1 MAKFTKN
8 TLALRQSGKLGHYKS
23 TNRPVSF
30 PKGVIYEVIRIVDNS
45 RSYVR
50 VNNNVYLVK
59 NKDIV
64 LTEQTVDY
72 PQQMADF
79 APPPQKPISLDQVVD
94 RYIVRYERES
104 IPLQGEPGPGP
115 IDANAP
121 SPTPQAPNSG
131 VMQETELLDVK
142 SLVSFLFEQ
151 APPPPADDEPPPEE
165 EPPPGDPGGG
175 APIGGGDD
183 LGLEDPSAP
192 GGAEGGEGGS
202 PPVSPPVE
210 NTPKINL
217 NDFCRSVARLINNY
231 DALLNP
237 RTIIVNRIEAYI
249 ANNYDERTAKHFMQI
264 MERNYGLHPTEVEYG
279 NERNEFP
286 TPVAGSA
293 LLGGGGG
300 GG

>member
-1 MAKFTKN
+1 
-8 TLALRQSGKLGHYKS
+8 
-23 TNRPVSF
+23 
-30 PKGVIYEVIRIVDNS
+30 
-45 RSYVR
+45 
-50 VNNNVYLVK
+50 
-59 NKDIV
+59 
-64 LTEQTVDY
+64 
-72 PQQMADF
+72 
-79 APPPQKPISLDQVVD
+79 
-94 RYIVRYERES
+94 
-104 IPLQGEPGPGP
+104 
-115 IDANAP
+115 
-121 SPTPQAPNSG
+121 
-131 VMQETELLDVK
+131 
-142 SLVSFLFEQ
+142 
-151 APPPPADDEPPPEE
+151 
-165 EPPPGDPGGG
+165 
-175 APIGGGDD
+175 
-183 LGLEDPSAP
+183 
-192 GGAEGGEGGS
+192 
-202 PPVSPPVE
+202 VE